1 MPIITFIEHSGIAH
15 RVDAPLDRSLMQI
28 ALDNSIDGILG
39 DCGGACSCATCHGYI
54 DLAWAAKLPVIAETE
69 AFMLEG
75 VLDRTAQSRLCCQ
88 IRVTAQLDG
97 LIVNLPAEQA

>member
-1 MPIITFIEHSGIAH
+1 MPIVTYVEHSGIEH
-15 RVDAPLDRSLMQI
+15 RVEAPLDRSLMQI

-39 DCGGACSCATCHGYI
+39 DCGGACSCATCHAYI
-54 DLAWAAKLPVIAETE
+54 DQTWAAKLPAIAETE

-88 IRVTAQLDG
+88 IKVTSQMDG
-97 LIVNLPAEQA
+97 LIITLPAEQA